1 MKRIAVL
8 LPFFL
13 GLMTLM
19 CHPGNLNAQETAG
32 RATLVEAARDIISRT
47 TYCGLVSVDSSGQPQ
62 VRTMNPFPVEDDLVI
77 WFATARE
84 SRKVK
89 ELKANPKVAV
99 YFADHISAIGYVNI
113 SGKAEVIDDKELLIR
128 KKRDYWEG
136 IPNWQD
142 IFVLIK
148 IVPERLEVIN
158 YNHGVNNDP
167 ITFKAPAIEF

>member
-1 MKRIAVL
+1 MKRIAIL

-13 GLMTLM
+13 CLVPFILQTK
-19 CHPGNLNAQETAG
+19 NLNAQETMK
-32 RATLVEAARDIISRT
+32 RETLVEAARDIISRT
-47 TYCGLVSVDSSGQPQ
+47 TYCGLVSVDCSGQPQ
-62 VRTMNPFPVEDDLVI
+62 VRTMNPFPVEDDFVI
-77 WFATARE
+77 WFATARD

-89 ELKANPKVAV
+89 ELKVNPKVAV
-99 YFADHISAIGYVNI
+99 YFADHISASGYVNI

-158 YNHGVNNDP
+158 YKHGVNNDP
-167 ITFKAPAIEF
+167 KTFKAPAIEF

>member
-1 MKRIAVL
+1 MKRITIL

-13 GLMTLM
+13 CLVPFILQTK
-19 CHPGNLNAQETAG
+19 NLNAQETMK
-32 RATLVEAARDIISRT
+32 RETLVEAANEIISKT
-47 TYCGLVSVDSSGQPQ
+47 TYCGLVTVESSGQPQ
-62 VRTMNPFPVEDDLVI
+62 VRTMNPFPVENDFVI
-77 WFATARE
+77 WFATGRE

-89 ELKANPKVAV
+89 ELKVNPKVAV

-113 SGKAEVIDDKELLIR
+113 SGKAEIIDDKELLIR

-158 YNHGVNNDP
+158 YKYGVNNDP
-167 ITFKAPAIEF
+167 KTFKAPAIEF